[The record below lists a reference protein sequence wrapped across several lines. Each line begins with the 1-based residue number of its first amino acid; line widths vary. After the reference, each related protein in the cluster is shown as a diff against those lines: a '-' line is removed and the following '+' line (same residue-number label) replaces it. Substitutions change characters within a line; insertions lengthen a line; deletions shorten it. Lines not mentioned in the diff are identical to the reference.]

1 MRRRNNNAA
10 GRQSAVG
17 NRMADENI
25 IRSYR
30 DLRVWNEAMELAVAC
45 YRMTRAFPR
54 EEIFGMTSQIRRA
67 GASVPA
73 NIAEGYGRD
82 SAGSYVQFLKNA
94 QGSLKELETHVLLAH
109 RVELVSKEAAAPV
122 LDRAE
127 MMGKMLRGLIRSIQT
142 SGQSTGV
149 PS

>member
-1 MRRRNNNAA
+1 
-10 GRQSAVG
+10 
-17 NRMADENI
+17 
-25 IRSYR
+25 
-30 DLRVWNEAMELAVAC
+30 
-45 YRMTRAFPR
+45 
-54 EEIFGMTSQIRRA
+54 MTSQIRRA

>member
-1 MRRRNNNAA
+1 
-10 GRQSAVG
+10 
-17 NRMADENI
+17 MADENI

-45 YRMTRAFPR
+45 YQMTRAFPR

-109 RVELVSKEAAAPV
+109 RVALVSKEAAAPV

-127 MMGKMLRGLIRSIQT
+127 MVGKMLRGLIRSIQS
-142 SGQSTGV
+142 SGQPTGV